1 MAVALRLMRF
11 GKKGKPTYRI
21 VALDQRKPSKSSYI
35 ENIGTY
41 DPVSKN
47 ASAHIRK
54 SRLEYWTSQGAIIS
68 DGLTKLLKNKKII
81 TFVD

>member
-35 ENIGTY
+35 ERIGTY
-41 DPVSKN
+41 DPVTKN
-47 ASAHIRK
+47 PGAIISK
-54 SRLEYWTSQGAIIS
+54 SRLEYWTNQEIGRASCRER
-68 DGLTKLLKNKKII
+68 
-81 TFVD
+81 V

>member
-35 ENIGTY
+35 EKIGTY

-47 ASAHIRK
+47 AQAVISK
-54 SRLEYWTSQGAIIS
+54 SRFDYWSGQGAIIS
-68 DGLTKLLKNKKII
+68 EGLTKLLKNKKII
-81 TFVD
+81 TFTD